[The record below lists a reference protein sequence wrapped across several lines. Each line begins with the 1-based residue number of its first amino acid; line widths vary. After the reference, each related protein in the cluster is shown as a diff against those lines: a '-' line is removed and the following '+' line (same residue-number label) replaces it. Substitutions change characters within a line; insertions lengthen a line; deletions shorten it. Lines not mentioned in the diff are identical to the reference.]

1 MRLYETGDRLSS
13 FPNSACVKVGSL
25 LRRFGRILGVAKS
38 EACRRLAA
46 IVENGKANPVDIM
59 MNRCYHHDSMR
70 TTISLDEALLK
81 RARQAA
87 LNRGISL
94 NELVV
99 TALRLELNRASKPS
113 GKKKITLPTF
123 RGRGLRP
130 GVDLDDTASLEDIMN
145 EAP

>member
-1 MRLYETGDRLSS
+1 
-13 FPNSACVKVGSL
+13 
-25 LRRFGRILGVAKS
+25 
-38 EACRRLAA
+38 
-46 IVENGKANPVDIM
+46 
-59 MNRCYHHDSMR
+59 MR

-81 RARQAA
+81 QARQTA

-99 TALRLELNRASKPS
+99 TALRLELYRTTKPRP
-113 GKKKITLPTF
+113 KKEIKLPTF

-130 GVDLDDTASLEDIMN
+130 GVDLDDSASLEDILN